1 MAQRKPRN
9 LYIMKILRNDIYENL
24 RMALSTLLANKLRSF
39 LTVFG
44 VVIGIITVMLIASI
58 ISGIDVSVKKE
69 VESFGTRSIYISK
82 YNPGIHIGRLS
93 REERMRK
100 ELTFDDSVALAGL
113 PTVELSVPFLDITNN
128 FFGQKLLVSGG
139 GKTTAGVALQGTLP
153 EFEKA
158 GTQVI
163 SEGRFFSEFE
173 SDNREN
179 VCVIGSKVAD
189 DFFPYS
195 SAISQEIKIGADQFR
210 IVGVLQKREQFLIG
224 GGSDDQNNVIYL
236 PFSVAKKLKP
246 NADDVYVLAVA
257 RPGMMDEAKDQV
269 RDLLRIRRQVP
280 FTAPD
285 NFGME
290 TSESILDN
298 FRSITSGLAIAMVVI
313 SSVGLMVGGIGVMNI
328 MLVSVTER
336 TREIGVRKAIGAR
349 RRDIMWQFLIEAATL
364 TAIGG
369 LVGLSIGWLLTLL
382 LRIFLPSYV
391 PLWAPIGGFVASV
404 GIGLIFGIWPAWKAA
419 RLDPIESLRY
429 E

>member
-1 MAQRKPRN
+1 
-9 LYIMKILRNDIYENL
+9 MKILRSDIYENL

-44 VVIGIITVMLIASI
+44 VVIGVITVMLIASI

-69 VESFGTRSIYISK
+69 VESFGTRSIFLSK
-82 YNPGIHIGRLS
+82 YNPGIHVGRMS

-100 ELTFDDSVALAGL
+100 ELTYEDAVALQGL
-113 PTVELSVPFLDITNN
+113 PAVEISVPFLDITNN

-153 EFEKA
+153 EFERA

-163 SEGRFFSEFE
+163 SEGRFFTQSENDSKQE
-173 SDNREN
+173 

-189 DFFPYS
+189 DFFPFGS
-195 SAISQEIKIGADQFR
+195 PVEQTIKIGADDFR
-210 IVGVLQKREQFLIG
+210 VVGVLQKREQFLIS

-236 PFSVAKKLKP
+236 PYEVARKLKP
-246 NADDVYVLAVA
+246 NADDVYIMAVA

-269 RDLLRIRRQVP
+269 RDMLRVRRQVP
-280 FTAPD
+280 FAASD

-290 TSESILDN
+290 TAESILDN
-298 FRSITSGLAIAMVVI
+298 FRSITAGLAIAMVVI

-336 TREIGVRKAIGAR
+336 TREIGVRKAIGAKR
-349 RRDIMWQFLIEAATL
+349 SDIMWQFLIEAATL
-364 TAIGG
+364 TGIGG
-369 LVGLSIGWLLTLL
+369 IVGLSIGWLLTLL
-382 LRIFLPSYV
+382 LSLFLPSYV
-391 PLWAPIGGFVASV
+391 PLWAPIGGLVASV
-404 GIGLIFGIWPAWKAA
+404 GIGLIFGLWPAWKAA

>member
-1 MAQRKPRN
+1 
-9 LYIMKILRNDIYENL
+9 MKLIRNDIYENL
-24 RMALSTLLANKLRSF
+24 RMALSTLRANKLRSF
-39 LTVFG
+39 LTVMG
-44 VVIGIITVMLIASI
+44 VVIGVLTVMAIASI
-58 ISGIDVSVKKE
+58 ISGIDEAVKRE
-69 VESFGTRSIYISK
+69 IESWGTRTIQVFK
-82 YNPGIHIGRLS
+82 FDPGIHIGRMS

-100 ELTFDDSVALAGL
+100 ELTYDDAIALSGQPA
-113 PTVELSVPFLDITNN
+113 VELAVPFLDITNN

-139 GKTTAGVALQGTLP
+139 GKTSAGVALQGTLP

-158 GTQVI
+158 GTQIVA
-163 SEGRFFSEFE
+163 EGRFFTESESE
-173 SDNREN
+173 NREL

-189 DFFPYS
+189 DFFPFGS
-195 SAISQEIKIGADQFR
+195 PVGQTIKVGADEFR
-210 IVGVLQKREQFLIG
+210 VVGLLQKREQFLFS
-224 GGSDDQNNVIYL
+224 GGSDDQNNVIYV

-246 NADDVYVLAVA
+246 NADDIYILAVA
-257 RPGMMDEAKDQV
+257 KLGLMDEGKDQV
-269 RDLLRIRRQVP
+269 RDLLRVRRQVP
-280 FTAPD
+280 FAAPD

-349 RRDIMWQFLIEAATL
+349 RSDIMWQFLIEAGTL
-364 TAIGG
+364 TGIGG
-369 LVGLSIGWLLTLL
+369 LVGLTIGWLLTLL
-382 LRIFLPSYV
+382 LRLIMPSYV
-391 PLWAPIGGFVASV
+391 PIWAPVGGFIASV
-404 GIGLIFGIWPAWKAA
+404 GIGLVFGLWPAWKAA

>member
-1 MAQRKPRN
+1 
-9 LYIMKILRNDIYENL
+9 MKILRSDIYENL

-44 VVIGIITVMLIASI
+44 VVIGVITVMLIASI

-69 VESFGTRSIYISK
+69 VESFGTRSIFISK
-82 YNPGIHIGRLS
+82 YNPGIHVGRMS

-100 ELTFDDSVALAGL
+100 ELTYEDAVALQSL
-113 PTVELSVPFLDITNN
+113 PAVEISVPFLDITNN

-153 EFEKA
+153 EFERA

-163 SEGRFFSEFE
+163 SEGRFFTQSENDSKQE
-173 SDNREN
+173 

-189 DFFPYS
+189 DFFPFGS
-195 SAISQEIKIGADQFR
+195 PVEQTIKIGADDFR
-210 IVGVLQKREQFLIG
+210 VVGVLQKREQFLIS

-236 PFSVAKKLKP
+236 PYEVARKLKP
-246 NADDVYVLAVA
+246 NADDVYIMGVA

-269 RDLLRIRRQVP
+269 RDMLRVRRQVP
-280 FTAPD
+280 FAAPD

-290 TSESILDN
+290 TAESILDN
-298 FRSITSGLAIAMVVI
+298 FRSITAGLAIAMVVI

-336 TREIGVRKAIGAR
+336 TREIGVRKAIGAKR
-349 RRDIMWQFLIEAATL
+349 SDIMWQFLIEAATL
-364 TAIGG
+364 TGIGG
-369 LVGLSIGWLLTLL
+369 IVGLSIGWLLTLL
-382 LRIFLPSYV
+382 LSVFLPSYV
-391 PLWAPIGGFVASV
+391 PLWAPIGGLVASV

>member
-1 MAQRKPRN
+1 
-9 LYIMKILRNDIYENL
+9 MKILRNDIYENL
-24 RMALSTLLANKLRSF
+24 RMALSTLIGNKLRSF

-82 YNPGIHIGRLS
+82 FNPGIHIGRLS

-100 ELTFDDSVALAGL
+100 ELTYDDSIALSGL

-139 GKTTAGVALQGTLP
+139 GKTSAGVALQGTLP
-153 EFEKA
+153 EFERA

-163 SEGRFFSEFE
+163 AEGRFFTESE
-173 SDNREN
+173 SDSREN
-179 VCVIGSKVAD
+179 VCVVGSKVAD
-189 DFFPYS
+189 DFFPFGS
-195 SAISQEIKIGADQFR
+195 PVNQQIKIGADEFR
-210 IVGVLQKREQFLIG
+210 IVGLLQKREQFLIG
-224 GGSDDQNNVIYL
+224 GGSDDQNNVIYV

-246 NADDVYVLAVA
+246 NADDIYILAVA
-257 RPGMMDEAKDQV
+257 RPGQMDAARDQV
-269 RDLLRIRRQVP
+269 RDLLRVRRQVP
-280 FTAPD
+280 FSSPD

-349 RRDIMWQFLIEAATL
+349 RSDIMWQFLIEAGTL
-364 TAIGG
+364 TGIGG

-382 LRIFLPSYV
+382 LRLFLPSYV

-404 GIGLIFGIWPAWKAA
+404 GIGLIFGLWPAWKAA

>member
-1 MAQRKPRN
+1 M
-9 LYIMKILRNDIYENL
+9 ILRNDIYENL
-24 RMALSTLLANKLRSF
+24 RMALSTLVGNKLRSF

-58 ISGIDVSVKKE
+58 ISGIDVAVKKE

-82 YNPGIHIGRLS
+82 YNPGIHIGRMS

-100 ELTFDDSVALAGL
+100 ELTFEDSQALSAL

-139 GKTTAGVALQGTLP
+139 GKTSAGVALQGTLP
-153 EFEKA
+153 EFERA
-158 GTQVI
+158 GTQVVT
-163 SEGRFFSEFE
+163 EGRFFTESESE
-173 SDNREN
+173 NRQN
-179 VCVIGSKVAD
+179 VAVIGSKIAD
-189 DFFPYS
+189 DFFPFGS
-195 SAISQEIKIGADQFR
+195 PVGQDLKIGADEFR
-210 IVGVLQKREQFLIG
+210 VVGLLQKREQFLVS
-224 GGSDDQNNVIYL
+224 GGSDDQNNVIYV
-236 PFSVAKKLKP
+236 PFSVARKLKP
-246 NADDVYVLAVA
+246 NADGIYILAVA
-257 RPGMMDEAKDQV
+257 KAGQMDEGKDQV
-269 RDLLRIRRQVP
+269 RDLLRVRRQVP
-280 FTAPD
+280 FAAPD

-349 RRDIMWQFLIEAATL
+349 RSDIMWQFLIEAGTL
-364 TAIGG
+364 TGLGG

-382 LRIFLPSYV
+382 LRFILPSYV
-391 PLWAPIGGFVASV
+391 PLWAPLGGFVASV
-404 GIGLIFGIWPAWKAA
+404 GIGLIFGLWPAWKAA
-419 RLDPIESLRY
+419 GLDPIESLRY